1 MKKIISIALLLFG
14 FSVIADDAKE
24 QLYTATVTAD
34 LRGEKPQN
42 ETSTSIAIL
51 NSETIENA
59 GTQYFED
66 IMPQV
71 PNLNWS

>member
-59 GTQYFED
+59 GTQHFED
-66 IMPQV
+66 IM
-71 PNLNWS
+71 